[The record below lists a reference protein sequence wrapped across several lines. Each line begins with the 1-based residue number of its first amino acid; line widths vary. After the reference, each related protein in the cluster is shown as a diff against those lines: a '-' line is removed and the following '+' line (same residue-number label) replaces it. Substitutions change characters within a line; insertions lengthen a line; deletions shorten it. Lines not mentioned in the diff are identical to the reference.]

1 MAALLPRRVTGML
14 GEAAGFALLAAIS
27 PTALLV
33 MAVFLSSASPRQAAL
48 MYVAGAMLM
57 TVAMAVAVLYVLRA
71 AGLNQPREQEPRY
84 ALRLALGVLALIAV
98 GVIALRG
105 QKAAGGSSETGL
117 MSRIVARP
125 TALAA
130 FVAGIVLF
138 APSATFIAA
147 VQVVATANVD
157 VPVTVL
163 ALVIVVVVTVLIVWL
178 PLLAYLAAPDA
189 TTQRLNLLN
198 GWLRVRGR
206 MLAIGVLTIAGIVLI
221 VNGAL
226 GLAGVL

>member
-1 MAALLPRRVTGML
+1 ML

-33 MAVFLSSASPRQAAL
+33 MAIFLSSANPRQTAL

-105 QKAAGGSSETGL
+105 QKAAGGSGSGTGL
-117 MSRIVARP
+117 MSRIVAHP

-147 VQVVATANVD
+147 VQVVATANAD

-178 PLLAYLAAPDA
+178 PLLTYLAAPDA
-189 TTQRLNLLN
+189 TTRRLNLLN

-206 MLAIGVLTIAGIVLI
+206 MLAIGGLTIGGIVLI

>member
-1 MAALLPRRVTGML
+1 MV

-33 MAVFLSSASPRQAAL
+33 MAVFLSSASPRQTAF
-48 MYVAGAMLM
+48 MYMVGAILM
-57 TVAMAVAVLYVLRA
+57 TVAMAVAVLFVLRA
-71 AGLNQPREQEPRY
+71 AGLNQPRQHDPRY
-84 ALRLALGVLALIAV
+84 GLRLGLGVLALIVV
-98 GVIALRG
+98 GVIAVRG
-105 QKAAGGSSETGL
+105 QNAAGGRGSEKGL

-130 FVAGIVLF
+130 FVAGVVLF
-138 APSATFIAA
+138 TPSATFIAA
-147 VQVVATANVD
+147 VQVVATANAD

-189 TTQRLNLLN
+189 TTRRLNLLN
-198 GWLRVRGR
+198 GWLRARGR
-206 MLAIGVLTIAGIVLI
+206 MLAIGGLTIGGIVLI